1 MISIIMPTYNRFEI
15 VRETIQKTLA
25 ISGNVDFEVIVVN
38 DGEELPFI
46 INHPKLRIYK
56 NPNKGVSNA
65 RNFGAAE
72 AKYPILFFIDDDMWI
87 SQKTLRLIINLWQT
101 KMLDEN
107 YFNLNWIYPKELQ
120 ERLKLKKVGRY
131 ILNSNYHTLEGRAFI
146 KTDYSKPITDAVSVG
161 SCSFCISKENF
172 IKTGGYNE
180 DIEFQGEDLDMTI
193 RLRNI
198 NIHAKLATEI
208 TCYHNQEDRLEIEG
222 YIDRVYRG
230 FKSQAKAGMIK
241 MTEQKQSALKIISP
255 FYGLFEW
262 ILKAIPNLKIFDKV
276 TFRLIGILCSL
287 TYLKAIQESKN
298 NI

>member
-1 MISIIMPTYNRFEI
+1 MISIIMPTYNRFTI
-15 VRETIQKTLA
+15 AKETIGKTLA
-25 ISGNVDFEVIVVN
+25 VSGDVEFELIVVN
-38 DGEELPFI
+38 DGEALPFTI
-46 INHPKLRIYK
+46 KHPLLRIYK
-56 NPNKGVSNA
+56 NPKKGVSNA
-65 RNFGAAE
+65 RNYGAAN
-72 AKYPILFFIDDDMWI
+72 ASNPVLFFIDDDMWI
-87 SQKTLRLIINLWQT
+87 TPETLRLIMDFWQT
-101 KMLDEN
+101 GMLEDN
-107 YFNLNWIYPKELQ
+107 YFNLNWVYPKELQ
-120 ERLKLKKVGRY
+120 EKLALKKIGRY

-193 RLRNI
+193 RLRNK

-241 MTEQKQSALKIISP
+241 MTKQKQSTLKIISP

>member
-56 NPNKGVSNA
+56 NPKKGVSNA
-65 RNFGAAE
+65 RNFGAAN
-72 AKYPILFFIDDDMWI
+72 ASNPVLFFIDDDMWI
-87 SQKTLRLIINLWQT
+87 TPETLRLIMDFWQT
-101 KMLDEN
+101 GMLEDN
-107 YFNLNWIYPKELQ
+107 YFNLNWVYPKELQ
-120 ERLKLKKVGRY
+120 EKLALKKIGRY
-131 ILNSNYHTLEGRAFI
+131 ILNSNYHTMEGRSFI
-146 KTDYSKPITDAVSVG
+146 KADYTKKVMDITGLG
-161 SCSFCISKENF
+161 SCSFCINKENF
-172 IKTGGYNE
+172 IKAGGYNE

-193 RLRNI
+193 RLKNK
-198 NIHAKLATEI
+198 NIHAKFATPI

-241 MTEQKQSALKIISP
+241 MTKQKQSTLKIISP